1 MSDPRPDPTRRF
13 FGAALTAIGGL
24 MFALC
29 GLCTGVFLV
38 TGMMPHEDRS
48 FAVIALVVGGI
59 PTLIGFGVMQL
70 GLTLYRGAKPG
81 ASDQAKPPPSVPPQ
95 G

>member
-1 MSDPRPDPTRRF
+1 MPDAQPDPTKRF

-24 MFALC
+24 IFALC

-38 TGMMPHEDRS
+38 TGLMPHEDPS
-48 FAVIALVVGGI
+48 FAGIALFVGGI
-59 PTLIGFGVMQL
+59 PTAIGFLVMRA
-70 GLTLYRGAKPG
+70 GLRLYRGVKDGPR
-81 ASDQAKPPPSVPPQ
+81 PPPSAPPP

>member
-1 MSDPRPDPTRRF
+1 MPDAQPDPTKRF
-13 FGAALTAIGGL
+13 FGAALTAICGL
-24 MFALC
+24 MFGLC

-38 TGMMPHEDRS
+38 TGLMPHADSS

-59 PTLIGFGVMQL
+59 PTLVGFVLMRA
-70 GLTLYRGAKPG
+70 GLKLYRAGRGEPR
-81 ASDQAKPPPSVPPQ
+81 PPPSAPPP

>member
-1 MSDPRPDPTRRF
+1 MPDPQPDPTKRF

-24 MFALC
+24 MFGLC

-38 TGMMPHEDRS
+38 TGLMPHEDAM
-48 FAVIALVVGGI
+48 FAVIALFVGGI
-59 PTLIGFGVMQL
+59 PTLIGFFVMRA
-70 GLTLYRGAKPG
+70 GLRLYRGDKAV
-81 ASDQAKPPPSVPPQ
+81 ATPPPSAPPP